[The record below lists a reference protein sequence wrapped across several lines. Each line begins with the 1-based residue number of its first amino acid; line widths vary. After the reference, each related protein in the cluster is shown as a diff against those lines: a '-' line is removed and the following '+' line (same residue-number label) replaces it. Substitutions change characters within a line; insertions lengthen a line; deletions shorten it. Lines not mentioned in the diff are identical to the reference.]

1 MMDMMLL
8 LLIGIAGLVL
18 YLAENRLSFAL
29 FFGLVGVVGGVLVGT
44 GTLDG
49 LSVWLAEQFDQPTQ
63 AGVLFYVGL
72 SLAGLAA
79 LAANVLPRP
88 RREDDI
94 DGQMAA

>member
-18 YLAENRLSFAL
+18 YLAENRLNFAL
-29 FFGLVGVVGGVLVGT
+29 FFGLVGLVGGVLVGT
-44 GTLDG
+44 GALDAMALG
-49 LSVWLAEQFDQPTQ
+49 LAEQFDQATQ

-88 RREDDI
+88 RRRGGMDE
-94 DGQMAA
+94 QMAA